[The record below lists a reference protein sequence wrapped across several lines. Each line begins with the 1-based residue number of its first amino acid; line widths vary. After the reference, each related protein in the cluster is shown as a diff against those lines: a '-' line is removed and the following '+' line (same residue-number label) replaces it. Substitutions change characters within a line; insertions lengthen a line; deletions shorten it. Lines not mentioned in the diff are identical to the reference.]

1 MRQDLEAGRRTEVD
15 AIGGAIVQAG
25 ARCGVPTPV
34 NARLVDA
41 IHAAER
47 AARPG

>member
-15 AIGGAIVQAG
+15 AIGGAIVRAG
-25 ARCGVPTPV
+25 ARCGVATPV
-34 NARLVDA
+34 NGHLVDA

-47 AARPG
+47 AFRSG